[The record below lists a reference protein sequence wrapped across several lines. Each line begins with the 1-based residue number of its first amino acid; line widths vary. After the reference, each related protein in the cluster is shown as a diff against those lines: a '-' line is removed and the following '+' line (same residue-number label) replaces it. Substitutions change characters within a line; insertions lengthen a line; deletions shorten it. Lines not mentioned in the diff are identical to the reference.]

1 MSTRYRRRRWLCGRR
16 SPSDADSS
24 SKEKSEA
31 SSEAAA
37 FVLMSEDIAEESE
50 NEPEAAEDDDEA
62 QLSRRRRGRT
72 GESEA
77 ALANPFIVIVLSVYL
92 IVKNYE
98 QCNQS
103 QRTNAKIQCRDGI
116 CWRHPFGIYLSLESR
131 RAGEQA

>member
-1 MSTRYRRRRWLCGRR
+1 MLEMVDAALARRR

-50 NEPEAAEDDDEA
+50 NEPEAAEDDDEV
-62 QLSRRRRGRT
+62 QLSRRRRGKT

-77 ALANPFIVIVLSVYL
+77 ALANAFIILFFRYNL
-92 IVKNYE
+92 IVKNMS
-98 QCNQS
+98 NAITKNKD
-103 QRTNAKIQCRDGI
+103 TNDLCDVFSLCGGI
-116 CWRHPFGIYLSLESR
+116 LSVRH
-131 RAGEQA
+131 